1 MVARITLITQHPEY
15 LPEFRVKW
23 KMSG

>member
-1 MVARITLITQHPEY
+1 MAARITLITQHPEY